1 MRDRSLQHYN
11 RNHDPL
17 LNLIFSD
24 ISYTE
29 HKVHPIFIQMI
40 NIFASPVI
48 KHKSKSG
55 NFHGK
60 QKVKFLQT

>member
-1 MRDRSLQHYN
+1 MRDQSLRHYN

-29 HKVHPIFIQMI
+29 HRYIPISY
-40 NIFASPVI
+40 NKDIFANPVI